1 MSDTV
6 DIDPLVALAKAFP
19 GATCSI
25 VGFNYMAELGDVQVW
40 LSGGDSSDYQHTW
53 ITDLAIT
60 QSDGVQA
67 EFSAGGP
74 SIECAL
80 DALAVQARIEIEE
93 EERNALER
101 YECAKATRER
111 VAKLFP

>member
-6 DIDPLVALAKAFP
+6 DIDPLVALANAFP
-19 GATCSI
+19 GATTSI
-25 VGFNYMAELGDVQVW
+25 FGFGYMAELRDIRVW
-40 LSGGDSSDYQHTW
+40 LSHGDSADYQYTW
-53 ITDLAIT
+53 ITELTIT
-60 QSDGVQA
+60 QTNGVQA
-67 EFSAGGP
+67 EFRAGGP

-80 DALAVQARIEIEE
+80 DLLAVQARIEIEE